1 MTISTG
7 NSKTDLQVLIRS
19 YANYMNMYAS
29 NLGQV
34 DANIEKTY
42 KEVKIKTK
50 NFCEQLENYGKR
62 N

>member
-1 MTISTG
+1 
-7 NSKTDLQVLIRS
+7 
-19 YANYMNMYAS
+19 MNMYAS
-29 NLGQV
+29 NLGQA